1 MSPNPLVK
9 AMVVNVLDRASR
21 PLPAQRLAA
30 VPVLQTL
37 IDAGWLAHANG
48 AYQRTESGR
57 RALERMAHGLTE
69 DAHWDP

>member
-1 MSPNPLVK
+1 MSQDHLVR
-9 AMVVNVLDRASR
+9 AMVVNVLDRACR
-21 PLPAQRLAA
+21 PLPAQRVAA

-37 IDAGWLAHANG
+37 IDAGWLARIDG
-48 AYQRTESGR
+48 GYQRTESGR

>member
-1 MSPNPLVK
+1 MSQDHLVR

-21 PLPAQRLAA
+21 PLPAQQVAT

-37 IDAGWLAHANG
+37 IDAGWLAAING
-48 AYQRTESGR
+48 GYQRTESGR

>member
-1 MSPNPLVK
+1 MSQDHLIR

-21 PLPAQRLAA
+21 PLPAQQVSA

-37 IDAGWLAHANG
+37 IDAGWLAQTNG
-48 AYQRTESGR
+48 GYQRTESGR